1 MFMFVMKNSAGK
13 VGNYS
18 CTLLDFQQTVAHL
31 NEIQPL
37 SSILNT
43 HCVKII
49 ISIIYKVVSYLCYIE
64 QL

>member
-1 MFMFVMKNSAGK
+1 MFVMKNSAGK

-18 CTLLDFQQTVAHL
+18 CALLDLQQTVAHL

-43 HCVKII
+43 HCVKLNNFHNLK
-49 ISIIYKVVSYLCYIE
+49 SCFLRLLY
-64 QL
+64 